1 MIRTCLIALLS
12 HWRRNPVQLFAYL
25 AGLAIAT
32 ALWSGVQAINSE
44 ARTSYDAAAATLGEG
59 QFDRLIP
66 RQGDAIAQETYVTLR
81 RAGWLV
87 SPVLD
92 VRLGDVRVVGIEPVT
107 SPTGFAGLTT
117 QDGTPALMPGEAD
130 RLFAN
135 AETAAALGDRA
146 RVSVDENVAPGVAV
160 GDIGTVQRLSGRA
173 DLSALVLLP
182 EQPLGRPDLETI
194 APDLRLQPSQQMADV
209 AQLTDSFHL
218 NLTAFGLLSFA
229 VGLFIV
235 HATIGLAFEQRRGM
249 IRTIRALGVPLRT
262 LVTLI
267 TVEMLGLAAIGAA
280 LGIVMGYVI
289 AALLLPDVAATLRG
303 LYGAE
308 VSGTLGFRAEW
319 WLSGFLLALLGT
331 AVALA
336 GRIWQIAMMP
346 LLASARPRAW
356 VMSGAARLSVQSVAA
371 LALLCVA
378 GVLVI
383 FAQGLIPV
391 FALLGCLLIG
401 GALALPVLT
410 SCALRLFEA
419 RAAQPLWQW
428 FWADTRQQ
436 LPGLSLALMALL
448 LAVSANVGVSTM
460 VSSFRLTFVG
470 FLDQRLA
477 PELFVQVDNAEQ
489 SAALEAYLMAQDIEI
504 LPLRSA
510 PAQIEGRP
518 ARVFGVRVGPTYRDN
533 WAFLAADSDA
543 WDRVARGEA
552 VIANEQLARRSD
564 MWVGDSVRIAADLT
578 LPIVAVVGDYG
589 NPQGQVVVSEDVF
602 ADLFPDSFAGQF
614 GIRTNDVQTL
624 RTRISADV
632 GLSENAMINQGA
644 IKAMSLE
651 VFERTF
657 TVTAALNV
665 LTLGVAAFAI
675 LMSLLTL
682 ADLRVP
688 QLAPVWAIGVTRAT
702 LGRLELLRAVGLG
715 MLVFACAI
723 PLGLALAWVLLG
735 MVNVEAFGWQL
746 PMFLFPL
753 DYLQLGAYALLAVA
767 LAAAWPAWRLIRTP
781 PAALL
786 KVFAHER

>member
-1 MIRTCLIALLS
+1 MRACLLALLS
-12 HWRRNPVQLFAYL
+12 HWRRNPLQLFAYL

-44 ARTSYDAAAATLGEG
+44 ARASYDAAAATLGEG

-66 RQGDAIAQETYVTLR
+66 QQGNVISQQTYVALR

-92 VRLGDVRVVGIEPVT
+92 VSLNGVRVIGIEPVT
-107 SPTGFAGLTT
+107 SPTGFAGLTLS
-117 QDGTPALMPGEAD
+117 DGAPALTLGTAD

-135 AETAAALGDRA
+135 GETAQALGDLA
-146 RVSVDENVAPGVAV
+146 PIIVNENVAPGIAL
-160 GDIGTVQRLSGRA
+160 GDIGTVQRLSGHGH
-173 DLSALVLLP
+173 LSSLVILP
-182 EQPLGRPDLETI
+182 DQPLGQPDLEQI
-194 APDLRLQPSQQMADV
+194 APDLRLQPSQQVADV

-262 LVTLI
+262 LVALI
-267 TVEMLGLAAIGAA
+267 AAEMLGLAAIGAG
-280 LGIVMGYVI
+280 LGIVMGYFI
-289 AALLLPDVAATLRG
+289 AALLLPDVAATVRG
-303 LYGAE
+303 LYGAN

-331 AVALA
+331 ALALA
-336 GRIWQIAMMP
+336 GRIWQIARMP

-356 VMSGAARLSVQSVAA
+356 VMSGAARMGAQTVAAVALLTVAA
-371 LALLCVA
+371 LL
-378 GVLVI
+378 VL
-383 FAQGLIPV
+383 FGQGLILV

-401 GALALPVLT
+401 GALALPVLAAH
-410 SCALRLFEA
+410 ALGRFER
-419 RAAQPLWQW
+419 RASRPVWQW

-477 PELFVQVDNAEQ
+477 PELFAQVDSAQQ
-489 SAALEAYLMAQDIEI
+489 SAQLEAYLRAQSIEV
-504 LPLRSA
+504 LPLRST
-510 PAQIEGRP
+510 PAQIAGRP
-518 ARVFGVRVGPTYRDN
+518 AQLFGVRVGPTYREN
-533 WAFLAADSDA
+533 WAFLDSQPET
-543 WDRVARGEA
+543 WDRVAAGTA
-552 VIANEQLARRSD
+552 AIVNEQLARRSD
-564 MWVGDSVRIAADLT
+564 LWVGDSVQIAPGLL
-578 LPIVAVVGDYG
+578 LPIAAVVGDYG
-589 NPQGQVVVSEDVF
+589 NPQGQVVVSADVF
-602 ADLFPDSFAGQF
+602 STLYPDSYPAQF
-614 GIRTNDVQTL
+614 GIRTNDSAAL
-624 RTRISADV
+624 RAQIVAKV
-632 GLSENAMINQGA
+632 GLSENAMINQAA
-644 IKAMSLE
+644 IKAASLE

-682 ADLRVP
+682 SDVRVP
-688 QLAPVWAIGVTRAT
+688 QLAPVWALGITRVT

-715 MLVFACAI
+715 VLVFACAI
-723 PLGLALAWVLLG
+723 PLGLALAWILLSK
-735 MVNVEAFGWQL
+735 VNVEAFGWQL
-746 PMFLFPL
+746 PMFLFPF
-753 DYLQLGAYALLAVA
+753 DYLQLGAYALVAVA

-781 PAALL
+781 PATLL
-786 KVFAHER
+786 KVFANER

>member
-1 MIRTCLIALLS
+1 MIRACLGALLS

-44 ARTSYDAAAATLGEG
+44 ARASYDAAAATLGEG

-66 RQGDAIAQETYVTLR
+66 RQGASIPQETYVALR

-92 VRLGDVRVVGIEPVT
+92 TRLRGVRVVGIEPLT
-107 SPTGFAGLTT
+107 SPTDLG
-117 QDGTPALMPGEAD
+117 GTVLAEGAAALSPD
-130 RLFAN
+130 QPNRLFAN
-135 AETAAALGDRA
+135 AQTAAALGDLTE
-146 RVSVDENVAPGVAV
+146 VFIDQTIAPGVAI
-160 GDIGTVQRLSGRA
+160 GDIGVVQRLSGRR
-173 DLSALVLLP
+173 DLSSLVVLPTQPMTQPALEAV
-182 EQPLGRPDLETI
+182 
-194 APDLRLQPSQQMADV
+194 APDLRLQPSQQVADI

-249 IRTIRALGVPLRT
+249 IRTLRALGVPLRR
-262 LVTLI
+262 LVVLI

-280 LGIVMGYVI
+280 IGIIMGYFI

-303 LYGAE
+303 LYGAQ

-319 WLSGFLLALLGT
+319 WLSGFILALLGT
-331 AVALA
+331 AMALA
-336 GRIWQIAMMP
+336 GRIWQIARMP

-356 VMSGAARLSVQSVAA
+356 VMSGTNRGIALAVAA
-371 LALLCVA
+371 AGLLGAAAVLA
-378 GVLVI
+378 VL
-383 FAQGLIPV
+383 ADGLIAV

-401 GALALPVLT
+401 GALALPVLAAR
-410 SCALRLFEA
+410 ALGLFER
-419 RAAQPLWQW
+419 RATRPLWQW

-477 PELFVQVDNAEQ
+477 PELFAQVESADQ
-489 SAALEAYLMAQDIEI
+489 SARLEAFLLEQGVEV

-510 PAQIEGRP
+510 DAQIAGRP
-518 ARVFGVRVGPTYRDN
+518 AQLIGVRVGPTYRDN
-533 WAFLAADSDA
+533 WVFLDSQSDT
-543 WDRVARGEA
+543 WDRVAASTA
-552 VIANEQLARRSD
+552 VILNEQLARRSAL
-564 MWVGDSVRIAADLT
+564 WVGDRIEIAPDLT
-578 LPIVAVVGDYG
+578 LPIAAVVGDYG
-589 NPQGQVVVSEDVF
+589 NPEGQVVLSE
-602 ADLFPDSFAGQF
+602 ALFTTLYPDSYAAQF
-614 GIRTNDVQTL
+614 GMRTDDTDRLRQGIVQ
-624 RTRISADV
+624 SV
-632 GLSENAMINQGA
+632 GLPDNAMINQAA

-688 QLAPVWAIGVTRAT
+688 QLAPVWAMGITRAT
-702 LGRLELLRAVGLG
+702 LGRLEVLRALGLG
-715 MLVFACAI
+715 ALVFVAAV
-723 PLGLALAWVLLG
+723 PLGLALAWVLLSR
-735 MVNVEAFGWQL
+735 VNVEAFGWQL

-753 DYLQLGAYALLAVA
+753 DYLKLGAYALVAVA

>member
-1 MIRTCLIALLS
+1 MIRSCLIALLS

-44 ARTSYDAAAATLGEG
+44 ARSSYDAAAATLGEG
-59 QFDRLIP
+59 QYDRLIP
-66 RQGDAIAQETYVTLR
+66 KQGSVIAQDTYVALR
-81 RAGWLV
+81 LAGWLV

-92 VRLGDVRVVGIEPVT
+92 TQLGETRVIGVEPVT
-107 SPTGFAGLTT
+107 SPTGFAGLTLT
-117 QDGTPALMPGEAD
+117 DGALTPGDPD

-135 AETAAALGDRA
+135 ADTAKALGDRA
-146 RVSVDENVAPGVAV
+146 RVTVNENVAPGVAI
-160 GDIGTVQRLSGRA
+160 GDIGTVQRLSGRD
-173 DLSALVLLP
+173 DLSSLVVLP
-182 EQPLGRPDLETI
+182 EQPIGRSNLETI
-194 APDLRLQPSQQMADV
+194 APDLRLQPSQQVADV

-267 TVEMLGLAAIGAA
+267 VVEMMALAAIGAA
-280 LGIVMGYVI
+280 IGIVLGYVI

-336 GRIWQIAMMP
+336 GRIWQIAAMP

-356 VMSGAARLSVQSVAA
+356 VMSGAARLGAQSVAA
-371 LALLCVA
+371 LALLSA
-378 GVLVI
+378 AAVLVI
-383 FAQGLIPV
+383 FADGLILV

-410 SCALRLFEA
+410 SYTLSFFEQ
-419 RAAQPLWQW
+419 RATRPLWQW

-477 PELFVQVDNAEQ
+477 PELFAQVESAEQ
-489 SAALEAYLMAQDIEI
+489 SAKLEAYLTAQGIEI

-518 ARVFGVRVGPTYRDN
+518 AQVFGVRVGPTYRDN
-533 WAFLAADSDA
+533 WAFLDADALA
-543 WDRVARGEA
+543 WDRVAQGEA
-552 VIANEQLARRSD
+552 IIANEQLARRANL
-564 MWVGDSVRIAADLT
+564 WVGDSVQISPDLR

-589 NPQGQVVVSEDVF
+589 NPQGQVVVSKDVF
-602 ADLFPDSFAGQF
+602 ANLYPDSFAGQF
-614 GIRTNDVQTL
+614 GIRTNDAPAL
-624 RTRISADV
+624 RAQIAEHV
-632 GLSENAMINQGA
+632 GLTENAMINQGA

-702 LGRLELLRAVGLG
+702 LGRLELFRAVGLG
-715 MLVFACAI
+715 LLVFICAI
-723 PLGLALAWVLLG
+723 PLGLALAWILLAL
-735 MVNVEAFGWQL
+735 VNVEAFGWQL

-753 DYLQLGAYALLAVA
+753 DYLQLGAYALVAVA
-767 LAAAWPAWRLIRTP
+767 LAAAWPAWRLVRTP

>member
-44 ARTSYDAAAATLGEG
+44 ARASYDAAAATLGEG
-59 QFDRLIP
+59 RFDRLIP
-66 RQGDAIAQETYVTLR
+66 KQGNAIAQDTYVTLR

-87 SPVLD
+87 SPALD
-92 VRLGDVRVVGIEPVT
+92 VRLGDVRVIGVEPVT
-107 SPTGFAGLTT
+107 SPTGFAGLTFAEE
-117 QDGTPALMPGEAD
+117 TPALMPGEPD
-130 RLFAN
+130 LLFAN

-146 RVSVDENVAPGVAV
+146 RVSVNENVAPGVAV
-160 GDIGTVQRLSGRA
+160 GDIGTVQRLSGRD
-173 DLSALVLLP
+173 DLSTLVLLP
-182 EQPLGRPDLETI
+182 EQPIGRPDLETI
-194 APDLRLQPSQQMADV
+194 APGLRLQPSQQVADV

-319 WLSGFLLALLGT
+319 WLSGFLLAMLGT
-331 AVALA
+331 AIALA
-336 GRIWQIAMMP
+336 GRIWQIARMP

-356 VMSGAARLSVQSVAA
+356 VMSGATRFGVQSVAA
-371 LALLCVA
+371 LGLLSTA
-378 GVLVI
+378 VLLVV
-383 FAQGLIPV
+383 FADGLIPV

-401 GALALPVLT
+401 GALALPVLA
-410 SCALRLFEA
+410 SYALRLIEA
-419 RAAQPLWQW
+419 RASQPIWQW

-477 PELFVQVDNAEQ
+477 PELFARVDNAEQ
-489 SAALEAYLMAQDIEI
+489 SVQLEAYLIAQGIET

-510 PAQIEGRP
+510 SAKIEGRP
-518 ARVFGVRVGPTYRDN
+518 AQVFGVRVGPTYRNN
-533 WAFLAADSDA
+533 WAFLAEESDA
-543 WDRVARGEA
+543 WDRVERGEA
-552 VIANEQLARRSD
+552 LIANEQLARRSD
-564 MWVGDSVRIAADLT
+564 LRVGDSIEISPDLT
-578 LPIVAVVGDYG
+578 LPIAAVVGDYG
-589 NPQGQVVVSEDVF
+589 NPEGQVVVSEEVF
-602 ADLFPDSFAGQF
+602 ATLYPDNYAAQFAM
-614 GIRTNDVQTL
+614 RTGDAPAL
-624 RTRISADV
+624 RAKIVEQV
-632 GLSENAMINQGA
+632 GLPENAMINQGA
-644 IKAMSLE
+644 IKALSME

-657 TVTAALNV
+657 SVTAALNV
-665 LTLGVAAFAI
+665 LTLGVATFAI

-688 QLAPVWAIGVTRAT
+688 QLAPVWTIGVTRAT
-702 LGRLELLRAVGLG
+702 LGRLELCRAVGLG
-715 MLVFACAI
+715 VLVFACAI
-723 PLGLALAWVLLG
+723 PLGLALAWILLAL
-735 MVNVEAFGWQL
+735 VNVEAFGWQL

-753 DYLQLGAYALLAVA
+753 DYLQLGAYALVAVA